1 MLNPVENPMRR
12 TLALT
17 FALTALV
24 APAAFAA
31 DHHAGHADMAAKPAS
46 LTDGVVKKV
55 DKAAGKITLSH
66 GPLENLGMPGMTM
79 AFAVKDPA
87 WLDRYKAGDKVRFV
101 AEMVNGTY
109 TVVRIDPAG

>member
-1 MLNPVENPMRR
+1 MRR
-12 TLALT
+12 TLA
-17 FALTALV
+17 FAVALTALV

-31 DHHAGHADMAAKPAS
+31 DHNAGHAGHADMAAKPAS
-46 LTDGVVKKV
+46 LTEGVVKKV

-87 WLDRYKAGDKVRFV
+87 WLDRFKAGDKVRFV
-101 AEMVNGTY
+101 ADRVNGTY